1 MTQSSP
7 NRLHGER
14 WHIGCHHRGGFTL
27 VEVVV
32 LMSIVAL
39 LMTLG
44 GGLLRRLL
52 TADRQIGRALETARQ
67 IDRLNSQLRRDVQ
80 TGDLDEGDTQGL
92 PSRLSLRMADGR
104 TIDYTVTGNRLTR
117 EVFTGE
123 TRQVRD
129 SYVFPTGT
137 GLEFDIASAGG
148 EADPVGGVAGAG
160 VGGTT
165 AAGPRRVRL
174 TLAFSR
180 QLAGQPDLPRA
191 APPLRELT
199 IEATLGRLRI
209 AEPAAAGGTP

>member
-1 MTQSSP
+1 MTHSS
-7 NRLHGER
+7 LHRRRSER
-14 WHIGCHHRGGFTL
+14 GDTGRRHRGGFTL
-27 VEVVV
+27 IEVVV

-80 TGDLDEGDTQGL
+80 TGVLDEGDMQAL
-92 PSRLSLRMADGR
+92 PSRLGLRMADGR
-104 TIDYTVTGNRLTR
+104 KLDYTVTGNRLTR

-137 GLEFDIASAGG
+137 GLAFALASVGG
-148 EADPVGGVAGAG
+148 ETDPVGGV
-160 VGGTT
+160 GGGT
-165 AAGPRRVRL
+165 AAGPRRVVL
-174 TLAFSR
+174 TLSFSR
-180 QLAGQPDLPRA
+180 QLAGQPDRPRA
-191 APPLRELT
+191 APPPRTVT